1 MTTTPIAADPND
13 VTVRTRFEQWY
24 LRELRGNPAN
34 LELEES
40 GEYKYLPTLFLAF
53 EAGEKVEREACAE
66 IAEQETRLSRTSLSN
81 ILGDDGVSH
90 CHVAAAI
97 RARSNVQSKW
107 RAACGTSKRLK
118 GAV

>member
-1 MTTTPIAADPND
+1 MSTEPIAAGPND
-13 VTVRTRFEQWY
+13 VTVRSRFEQWY

-53 EAGEKVEREACAE
+53 EAGEKVERETCAK
-66 IAEQETRLSRTSLSN
+66 IAEQETRLARTSLSN

-97 RARSNVQSKW
+97 RARSN
-107 RAACGTSKRLK
+107 AAMCGGRNDQQKSD
-118 GAV
+118 GA